1 MYDISTYKF
10 LKIEKYKVCSLLCRK
25 HILFKIYFEFYL
37 TANINLFHILL
48 SNSFLCVL
56 LVIFTM
62 CIVHVC
68 LVFSSMLTRWSR
80 STDEIRQKTWENVL
94 INALIPRNE
103 NKHCCRIEMINGILK
118 VNIPERSHCFTLLFF
133 YDSWYSRRHKLI
145 ALQTF
150 KL

>member
-1 MYDISTYKF
+1 MIFLLTNSLKLKNTRFVPCYAESTYFSK
-10 LKIEKYKVCSLLCRK
+10 
-25 HILFKIYFEFYL
+25 FEFYL
-37 TANINLFHILL
+37 MANINLFHILL
-48 SNSFLCVL
+48 SNSFFCVL

-118 VNIPERSHCFTLLFF
+118 VNIPERSHCF
-133 YDSWYSRRHKLI
+133 I
-145 ALQTF
+145 ILQW
-150 KL
+150 